1 MILQGIYKVFHV
13 VFKKC
18 VCNICRGIVRYQDEY
33 GKMEDF
39 KSLMLTSGE
48 FKWNLRIWFKFR
60 TQKIE
65 DSQESFLQTFNV
77 PFQRV

>member
-13 VFKKC
+13 VLKKC
-18 VCNICRGIVRYQDEY
+18 ICKICRGIVRYQDEY

-48 FKWNLRIWFKFR
+48 FKWNLRI
-60 TQKIE
+60 
-65 DSQESFLQTFNV
+65 
-77 PFQRV
+77 